1 MFEFDPGLS
10 IWTLITFAGLL
21 LLLARFAFKPLKK
34 ILGDR
39 EAFIKDTLEKA
50 RQAQAEAEKALAE
63 TALRMNEAREAARRA
78 LDKATSEADEM
89 TRKAHEQAR
98 AEARTMIEQA
108 RTDIDHEV
116 VKGMEKLK
124 STVADV
130 SLQVARQ
137 IIKENLDE
145 KRHAMLVD
153 EFVDLMKKKND
164 QPALRE

>member
-1 MFEFDPGLS
+1 VFDFDPGLQ
-10 IWTLITFAGLL
+10 IWTLLTFVGLL
-21 LLLARFAFKPLKK
+21 ILLARFAFKPLKK

-50 RQAQAEAEKALAE
+50 RLAQTEAEKALAE
-63 TALRMNEAREAARRA
+63 NARRMNEAREAVRHA
-78 LDKATSEADEM
+78 LDKATSDADEI

-98 AEARTMIEQA
+98 AESRVMMEQA
-108 RTDIDHEV
+108 RTDINHEV
-116 VKGMEKLK
+116 VKGMDKLK

-145 KRHAMLVD
+145 KRHAILVD
-153 EFVDLMKKKND
+153 EFVDLMKKKHD
-164 QPALRE
+164 QEALRE

>member
-1 MFEFDPGLS
+1 VFEFDPGLS

>member
-1 MFEFDPGLS
+1 VFEFDPGLQ
-10 IWTLITFAGLL
+10 IWTLLTFVLL
-21 LLLARFAFKPLKK
+21 LILLARFTFKPLKK

-50 RQAQAEAEKALAE
+50 KQAQAEAEKALAE
-63 TALRMNEAREAARRA
+63 TARRMNEAREAARRA

-98 AEARTMIEQA
+98 SEARAMIEQA
-108 RTDIDHEV
+108 RVDIDHEV
-116 VKGMEKLK
+116 IKGMDKLK

-145 KRHAMLVD
+145 KRHAILVD
-153 EFVDLMKKKND
+153 EFVDLMKKNHD
-164 QPALRE
+164 QPAHRE

>member
-1 MFEFDPGLS
+1 
-10 IWTLITFAGLL
+10 
-21 LLLARFAFKPLKK
+21 
-34 ILGDR
+34 
-39 EAFIKDTLEKA
+39 
-50 RQAQAEAEKALAE
+50 
-63 TALRMNEAREAARRA
+63 
-78 LDKATSEADEM
+78 
-89 TRKAHEQAR
+89 
-98 AEARTMIEQA
+98 MIEQA

-145 KRHAMLVD
+145 KRHAILVD

-164 QPALRE
+164 QPAFRE